1 MIRISTIAALLL
13 LLMSA
18 SSFAQTEARITTMN
32 VVRGNSNAQFTVS
45 IRCNGE
51 SQFDLSRSQLV
62 VTDNGMPV
70 NDFDV
75 IESSSPMVRTPFS
88 AVLVLDASGSMMGA
102 ANAQVKIAGHAF
114 VDFMD
119 GVVDEAS
126 VLFFTQVVTNYQQM
140 TTIKPMLHAAVD
152 ALPATGA
159 TAVYDGAWEGLM
171 ELYAH
176 GVNTKKAVVLLSDG
190 GDNSSTHTP
199 TEVIQLAQQLNFR
212 LFTIGLGAAVND
224 SIMRQLALQT
234 GGSYFLTPNAND
246 LQSIFT
252 QIANFM
258 GRGFEEHTV
267 AFKTPEPDAAEHELQ
282 ISVVA
287 CNETT
292 AASLKERALTT
303 TGVYALSQAAPFSLE
318 LGQNI
323 PNPLSLNGE
332 AVIPFTLS
340 GIDTPQPV
348 RLEVFD
354 VLGRRMA
361 KIVDSEVL
369 PGSHIA
375 RFNADG
381 IAPGMYLYRLS
392 SGGVITTKTMIV
404 R

>member
-1 MIRISTIAALLL
+1 MVRISIIAVLILLL
-13 LLMSA
+13 ISA

-32 VVRGNSNAQFTVS
+32 VVRGNPNALFTVS

-70 NDFDV
+70 TDFDI
-75 IESSSPMVRTPFS
+75 IESSSPAVRNAFS
-88 AVLVLDASGSMMGA
+88 AALVLDASGSMMGA
-102 ANAQVKIAGHAF
+102 GNAGAKVAGSAF
-114 VDFMD
+114 VQFMD
-119 GVVDEAS
+119 GIVDEAAM
-126 VLFFTQVVTNYQQM
+126 LWFTQIVMVQQQM
-140 TTIKPMLHAAVD
+140 TTIKAILDAAVQ
-152 ALPATGA
+152 ALPAIGA
-159 TAVYDGAWEGLM
+159 TAMYDGAWEGLM
-171 ELYAH
+171 ELQTQ
-176 GVNTKKAVVLLSDG
+176 GVNPKKAVLLLSDG

-199 TEVIQLAQQLNFR
+199 GDVIQLAQQLNFR
-212 LFTIGLGAAVND
+212 LFTIGLGSAVND

-234 GGSYFLTPNAND
+234 GGSYFQTPNAAD
-246 LQSIFT
+246 LQTIFT
-252 QIANFM
+252 QIASFM

-267 AFKTPEPDAAEHELQ
+267 AFKTPDPDALEHELQ

-287 CNETT
+287 CGET
-292 AASLKERALTT
+292 AASMHKEAAGTVSGIDRMRQ
-303 TGVYALSQAAPFSLE
+303 SAPFALE

-323 PNPLSLNGE
+323 PNPLALN
-332 AVIPFTLS
+332 AVTVIPFSLS
-340 GIDTPQPV
+340 GTVSPQPV

-361 KIVDSEVL
+361 LLVDSDVL
-369 PGSHIA
+369 PGNHVA

-392 SGGVITTKTMIV
+392 SASVITTKTMIV